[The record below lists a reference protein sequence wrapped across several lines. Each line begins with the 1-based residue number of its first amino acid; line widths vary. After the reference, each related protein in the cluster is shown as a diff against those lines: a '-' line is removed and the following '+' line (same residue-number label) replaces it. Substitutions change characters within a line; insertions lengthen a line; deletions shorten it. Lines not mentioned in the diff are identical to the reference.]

1 MKTSKIKLIVALL
14 VSAFVF
20 VTASSFVM
28 AGPTEPQVKKIE
40 KKIIPEMQAQPM
52 KLACDVSIMYIEY
65 FDCPCDL
72 DMDVFY
78 VDKRIAV
85 KLWNEKLNPNVKLTV
100 KYFDIPTNRV
110 KTITKNV
117 SFTGRSGKKI
127 TILNRPVLI
136 KKSYGV
142 KAEVEVTNSNMTDTN
157 LSNNHAEQLLCGQVP
172 E

>member
-1 MKTSKIKLIVALL
+1 MKTSKIKLIAALL
-14 VSAFVF
+14 VSAFVL
-20 VTASSFVM
+20 VTSSSSVL
-28 AGPTEPQVKKIE
+28 AGPPIKRIE
-40 KKIIPEMQAQPM
+40 KRAVTEMQARPL

-78 VDKRIAV
+78 VDERIAV
-85 KLWNEKLNPNVKLTV
+85 KLFNESTLSPNVKLKV

-110 KTITKNV
+110 KTITRNV
-117 SFTGRSGKKI
+117 SFTGRGSKKI
-127 TILNRPVLI
+127 TVMNRPLLI

-142 KAEVEVTNSNMTDTN
+142 KAEVEVISTNMVDSN
-157 LSNNHAEQLLCGQVP
+157 LSNNTAEQFLCGQVP